1 MPDFDF
7 KEKFPISQYIQGVIE
22 KKKVE
27 EASAQ
32 EGRRTLLEGLRSI
45 GGVAQGITDKRTAD
59 AKALAQAGILSRTN
73 PALANEEINP
83 LAEAIRGMTGAQLLD
98 NTQPNGSPLEDLL
111 MEAKI
116 NRLNRP
122 PMLSPGSDM
131 ADKRI
136 RQLKALTVK
145 QKTQTDLDELRGTK
159 NLIQDLESKY
169 EKASKSR
176 LAGKGVISTA
186 GNALNNLTGGALN
199 NDVLLYNDARKGF
212 VSKLRQ
218 VSEEKGVLSDQ
229 DREALL
235 SILGTI
241 EQGKDIS
248 KDKFTTV
255 KRIMD
260 RALARKKLMGD
271 TLIAEAQSG
280 NAIAPL
286 DSEED
291 NGEDLTDEELRQII
305 ASGGK

>member
-1 MPDFDF
+1 MGDFDF
-7 KEKFPISQYIQGVIE
+7 NEKFPISQYIQGVIE
-22 KKKVE
+22 KKKIE

-32 EGRRTLLEGLRSI
+32 EGRRSLLAGLQSI

-59 AKALAQAGILSRTN
+59 ARALAQAGILSRTN

-83 LAEAIRGMTGAQLLD
+83 MADAISGLTGAQLLD
-98 NTQPNGSPLEDLL
+98 NTQPKTSPLDDLL
-111 MEAKI
+111 KEAKI
-116 NRLNRP
+116 KALLNPRP
-122 PMLSPGSDM
+122 ASAGSDM
-131 ADKRI
+131 ADARI
-136 RQLKALTVK
+136 RQMKASTVK

-159 NLIQDLESKY
+159 NLINDLETKY
-169 EKASKSR
+169 EKASKSK

-186 GNALNNLTGGALN
+186 GNAINNLTGGAIN
-199 NDVLLYNDARKGF
+199 NDVLLYNDSRKGF

-241 EQGKDIS
+241 EQGQDVS
-248 KDKFTTV
+248 KDKFATV

-260 RALARKKLMGD
+260 RALVRKKLMGD
-271 TLIAEAQSG
+271 ILIREIQSG
-280 NAIAPL
+280 KAITPL

-291 NGEDLTDEELRQII
+291 VNVDNEFDPENY
-305 ASGGK
+305 